1 MKLLYFDLEHGS
13 KSLGSPKEIEK
24 IFGYPMLESGS
35 WKEFTST
42 IKQLYGPKR
51 IVEEVKI
58 GNTVVKQEKTE
69 VRPTNET
76 EISGIIVD
84 TDSELS
90 KKYMRTLTDKSGRMK
105 LQEWGRLKNK
115 LDTCLE
121 FITRL
126 PGIVVCTC
134 HSKTNTLDDGT
145 TKMIPYI
152 DGSTKEDMSKWFDFV
167 FYTKTTVDQSTL
179 KRNYLWVTKRTEQY
193 DHAKDRTDLLPEEME
208 QDFQLVINAAVK
220 KNFNGVKVLIVGA
233 PGSGKTR
240 SLLTLNKE
248 NNNGQNNDS
257 E

>member
-1 MKLLYFDLEHGS
+1 MKYLMFDFEHGS
-13 KSLGSPKEIEK
+13 QSIGSKDHVEKTLGLPMLSPSTWNQFQDVIAGLYKQETVDKEI
-24 IFGYPMLESGS
+24 S
-35 WKEFTST
+35 
-42 IKQLYGPKR
+42 
-51 IVEEVKI
+51 I
-58 GNTVVKQEKTE
+58 GDLKVKQSENKVMPRNGT
-69 VRPTNET
+69 V
-76 EISGIIVD
+76 IDGVILD
-84 TDSELS
+84 TFSELS
-90 KKYMRTLTDKSGRMK
+90 KKYMRTLVDKSGKMK

-134 HSKTNTLDDGT
+134 HSKTMTLDDGT

-257 E
+257 K

>member
-1 MKLLYFDLEHGS
+1 MKYLMFDFEHGS
-13 KSLGSPKEIEK
+13 QSIGSKDHIEK
-24 IFGYPMLESGS
+24 TLGLPLLTPSTWEQFQDVIAGLYKQETVEKEVSIGS
-35 WKEFTST
+35 LK
-42 IKQLYGPKR
+42 
-51 IVEEVKI
+51 
-58 GNTVVKQEKTE
+58 VKQSENKVVPRNGT
-69 VRPTNET
+69 
-76 EISGIIVD
+76 IIDGVILD
-84 TDSELS
+84 TFSELS
-90 KKYMRTLTDKSGRMK
+90 KKYMRTLTDKSGKMK
-105 LQEWGRLKNK
+105 LNEWGRLKNK

-126 PGIVVCTC
+126 PGIVICTC

-167 FYTKTTVDQSTL
+167 FYTKTVVNPNTRERS
-179 KRNYLWVTKRTEQY
+179 YLWVTKRTEMY
-193 DHAKDRTDLLPEEME
+193 DHAKDRTDLLEDEIP
-208 QDFQLVINAAVK
+208 QNFQLVINAAVK
-220 KNFNGVKVLIVGA
+220 KNFDGVKVLIIGA

>member
-1 MKLLYFDLEHGS
+1 
-13 KSLGSPKEIEK
+13 
-24 IFGYPMLESGS
+24 
-35 WKEFTST
+35 
-42 IKQLYGPKR
+42 
-51 IVEEVKI
+51 
-58 GNTVVKQEKTE
+58 
-69 VRPTNET
+69 
-76 EISGIIVD
+76 
-84 TDSELS
+84 
-90 KKYMRTLTDKSGRMK
+90 MRTLTDKQGRMK
-105 LQEWGRLKNK
+105 LNEWGRLKNK

-126 PGIVVCTC
+126 PGIVICTC

-220 KNFNGVKVLIVGA
+220 KNFDGVKVLIVGS

>member
-1 MKLLYFDLEHGS
+1 MKYLMFDFEHGS
-13 KSLGSPKEIEK
+13 QSIGSREHVEKVLGFPLLT
-24 IFGYPMLESGS
+24 P
-35 WKEFTST
+35 ST
-42 IKQLYGPKR
+42 WNQFQDVIANLYKQET
-51 IVEEVKI
+51 VENEVKV
-58 GNTVVKQEKTE
+58 GNLTVKQSENVVVPRNGT
-69 VRPTNET
+69 
-76 EISGIIVD
+76 IIDGVILD
-84 TDSELS
+84 TFSELS
-90 KKYMRTLTDKSGRMK
+90 KKYMRTLTDKQGRMK
-105 LQEWGRLKNK
+105 LNEWGRLKNK

-126 PGIVVCTC
+126 PGIVICTC

>member
-1 MKLLYFDLEHGS
+1 MKYLMFDFEHGS
-13 KSLGSPKEIEK
+13 QSIGSREHVEKVLGFPLLT
-24 IFGYPMLESGS
+24 P
-35 WKEFTST
+35 ST
-42 IKQLYGPKR
+42 WNQFQDVIANLYKQET
-51 IVEEVKI
+51 VENEVKV
-58 GNTVVKQEKTE
+58 GNLTVKQSENVVVPRNGT
-69 VRPTNET
+69 
-76 EISGIIVD
+76 IIDGVILD
-84 TDSELS
+84 TFSELS
-90 KKYMRTLTDKSGRMK
+90 KKYMRTLTDKQGRMK
-105 LQEWGRLKNK
+105 LNEWGRLKNK

-126 PGIVVCTC
+126 PGIVICTC

-220 KNFNGVKVLIVGA
+220 KNFNGVKVLLVGA
-233 PGSGKTR
+233 PGS
-240 SLLTLNKE
+240 
-248 NNNGQNNDS
+248 
-257 E
+257 

>member
-1 MKLLYFDLEHGS
+1 MKYLMFDFEHGS
-13 KSLGSPKEIEK
+13 QSIGSREHVEKVLGFPLLT
-24 IFGYPMLESGS
+24 P
-35 WKEFTST
+35 ST
-42 IKQLYGPKR
+42 WNQFQDVIANLYKQET
-51 IVEEVKI
+51 VENEVKV
-58 GNTVVKQEKTE
+58 GNLTVKQSENVVVPRNGT
-69 VRPTNET
+69 
-76 EISGIIVD
+76 IIDGVILD
-84 TDSELS
+84 TFSELS
-90 KKYMRTLTDKSGRMK
+90 KKYMRTLTDKQGRMK
-105 LQEWGRLKNK
+105 LNEWGRLKNK

-126 PGIVVCTC
+126 PGIVICTC

-167 FYTKTTVDQSTL
+167 FYTKTTVDPTTR

>member
-1 MKLLYFDLEHGS
+1 MKYLMFDFEHGS
-13 KSLGSPKEIEK
+13 QSIGSREHVEKVLGFPLLT
-24 IFGYPMLESGS
+24 P
-35 WKEFTST
+35 ST
-42 IKQLYGPKR
+42 WNQFQDVIANLYKQET
-51 IVEEVKI
+51 VENEVKV
-58 GNTVVKQEKTE
+58 GNLTVKQSENVVVPRNGT
-69 VRPTNET
+69 
-76 EISGIIVD
+76 IIDGVILD
-84 TDSELS
+84 TFSELS
-90 KKYMRTLTDKSGRMK
+90 KKYMRTLTDKQGRMK
-105 LQEWGRLKNK
+105 LNEWGRLKNK

-126 PGIVVCTC
+126 PGIVICTC

-248 NNNGQNNDS
+248 NSNGQNNDS